1 MVVVSGISG
10 KGFGVLGLALGGLG
24 LVAFRGG
31 FCGSGLLQ
39 NRDLADSL
47 GAPWV
52 QAFPIG
58 SIVVPF
64 GGSVHIRIL

>member
-1 MVVVSGISG
+1 MVVVLGISG

-47 GAPWV
+47 GA
-52 QAFPIG
+52 
-58 SIVVPF
+58 
-64 GGSVHIRIL
+64 R